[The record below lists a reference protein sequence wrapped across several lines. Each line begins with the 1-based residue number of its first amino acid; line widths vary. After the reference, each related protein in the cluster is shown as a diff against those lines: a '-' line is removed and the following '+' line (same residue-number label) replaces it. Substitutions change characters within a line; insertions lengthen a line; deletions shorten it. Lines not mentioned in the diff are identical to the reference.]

1 MRRVATQYL
10 FAVGAILVLMVI
22 AVRAARV
29 LSRPGVARPTVATTT
44 AAVPAATSAPRGPGR
59 PVVLFFADPEGKGLV
74 ARRGEVF
81 AGADASSQATGTLLA
96 LLKGPAPD
104 ATDVLRAVP
113 EGVELRALFLDGH
126 GTATVDLGKLAAA
139 LAGSGS
145 ETEVLALWAVVD
157 TLAFN
162 FPADA
167 RRVRVLLDGREVEA
181 AGHVAL
187 GAPLTP
193 RRDLVV
199 GEIPS
204 LAAAAP
210 APAQTTDPDP
220 IPPDEE

>member
-1 MRRVATQYL
+1 MRRVVQQYL
-10 FAVGAILVLMVI
+10 IAVGAVLVLVVI
-22 AVRAARV
+22 AVRAGRI
-29 LSRPGVARPTVATTT
+29 LSRPGVARPVAAAAAT
-44 AAVPAATSAPRGPGR
+44 AVPAATSVPRGPGR
-59 PVVLFFADPEGKGLV
+59 AVVLFFADRGGKGLV

-81 AGADASSQATGTLLA
+81 AGADASSQATGTVLA

-139 LAGSGS
+139 LAQSGS
-145 ETEVLALWAVVD
+145 ETEVLALWAIVD

-167 RRVRVLLDGREVEA
+167 RRVRVLLDGREVES

-187 GAPLTP
+187 GSPLTP

-204 LAAAAP
+204 LTTIVPAAP
-210 APAQTTDPDP
+210 ATDPEP
-220 IPPDEE
+220 IPSEE

>member
-1 MRRVATQYL
+1 MRLVVRQYL
-10 FAVGAILVLMVI
+10 MAVGAMLVLVVI
-22 AVRAARV
+22 AVRVGRV
-29 LSRPGVARPTVATTT
+29 LSRPGIARPVAVATGALPAST
-44 AAVPAATSAPRGPGR
+44 AVVPRGPGR
-59 PVVLFFADPEGKGLV
+59 PVVLFFADADGRGLV
-74 ARRGEVF
+74 ARRAEIF

-96 LLKGPAPD
+96 LLKGPAPE

-113 EGVELRALFLDGH
+113 DGVELRALFLDGH

-139 LAGSGS
+139 LAQSGS
-145 ETEVLALWAVVD
+145 ETEVLALWAIVD

-187 GAPLTP
+187 GTPLTP

-204 LAAAAP
+204 LTTAP
-210 APAQTTDPDP
+210 SAPIVPATDPEP
-220 IPPDEE
+220 LPTEE